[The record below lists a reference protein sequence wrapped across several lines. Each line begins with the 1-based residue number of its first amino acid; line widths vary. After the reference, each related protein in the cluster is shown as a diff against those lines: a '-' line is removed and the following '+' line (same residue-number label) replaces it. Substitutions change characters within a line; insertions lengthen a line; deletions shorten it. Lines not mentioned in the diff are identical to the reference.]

1 MAAAA
6 SSSPAAGSGPDG
18 GAQLSFQDYLELSGL
33 LFEWGD
39 SYDSKDWTRLRGI
52 IAPTLYVDYSE
63 IGKGVWKAM
72 PAKEF
77 MDMVTSDGFLG
88 DPCVKTQ
95 HLLGATRW
103 ERVSDTEVI
112 GHHQLRAAHQVYE
125 EPELINVKVKG
136 HGHATNKHFYKK
148 VDGVWKFAGLA
159 PHVRWN
165 EFDFEKVFK
174 GSYLQENGENGT
186 K

>member
-1 MAAAA
+1 MV
-6 SSSPAAGSGPDG
+6 SSAAAGSGPG
-18 GAQLSFQDYLELSGL
+18 GAGQLSFQDYLELNDL

-39 SYDSKDWTRLRGI
+39 SYDSKDWDRLRGI
-52 IAPTLYVDYSE
+52 IAPTLYVDYSQ
-63 IGKGVWKAM
+63 IGKGVWKEM
-72 PAKEF
+72 PAEEF
-77 MDMVTSDGFLG
+77 MAMVSSDGFLG

-103 ERVSDTEVI
+103 EPVSDTEVI
-112 GHHQLRAAHQVYE
+112 GNHQLRAAHQVYE

-159 PHVRWN
+159 PLVRWN
-165 EFDFEKVFK
+165 EHEFEKVFK
-174 GSYLQENGENGT
+174 GSYLKEEAE
-186 K
+186 KK